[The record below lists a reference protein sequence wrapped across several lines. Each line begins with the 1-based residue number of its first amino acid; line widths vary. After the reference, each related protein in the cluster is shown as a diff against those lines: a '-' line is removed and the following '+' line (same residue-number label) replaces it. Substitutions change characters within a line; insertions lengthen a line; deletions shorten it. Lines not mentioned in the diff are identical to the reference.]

1 MNMNQILSNTPRRH
15 KLLTKE
21 LENKL
26 PGLYE
31 TDGTKAG
38 DKVAIVKFFT
48 PASNWTWYAVEYNP
62 ESQMFY
68 GLVCGFEKEFGYFS
82 LEELESLNGAVERDL
97 YFTPTKLKDLPDYK
111 D

>member
-1 MNMNQILSNTPRRH
+1 MNMNQILSNMPRGY
-15 KLLTKE
+15 KLLTKAIQKQLPDICE
-21 LENKL
+21 TENV
-26 PGLYE
+26 
-31 TDGTKAG
+31 KAG
-38 DKVAIVKFFT
+38 EKLAVVKFFT
-48 PASNWTWYAVEYNP
+48 PASNWTWYAVEYSP
-62 ESQMFY
+62 ESQTFY